1 MGRKSAILRD
11 NHRRR
16 GERMKSHI
24 YGSTLDS
31 KSSIQE
37 AIEHRDMQ
45 QVLLVFELC
54 WAIAVNE
61 VLGVGNER
69 LKRVEQ
75 YKQEVLTKFERY
87 ASSTGKT
94 RAKGYTDMDTA
105 IEWLIGVAKSRNIDI
120 ASVGIRRI
128 GNE

>member
-1 MGRKSAILRD
+1 
-11 NHRRR
+11 
-16 GERMKSHI
+16 MKSHI

-45 QVLLVFELC
+45 QVLLVYELC

-69 LKRVEQ
+69 LKRVEH

-94 RAKGYTDMDTA
+94 
-105 IEWLIGVAKSRNIDI
+105 
-120 ASVGIRRI
+120 
-128 GNE
+128 